1 MEIHYTETAIADLEK
16 LTPRI
21 AAQVLRKI
29 DRLQLGLHGDIKH
42 LTNYDYDYR
51 FRSGNFRILFD
62 VSGNHI
68 IVHRIKDRK
77 EAYD

>member
-1 MEIHYTETAIADLEK
+1 MEIRYTETAIADLEK
-16 LTPRI
+16 LTPRT

-29 DRLQLGLHGDIKH
+29 DRLRLGLHGDIKH

-51 FRSGNFRILFD
+51 LRSGNFRILFD